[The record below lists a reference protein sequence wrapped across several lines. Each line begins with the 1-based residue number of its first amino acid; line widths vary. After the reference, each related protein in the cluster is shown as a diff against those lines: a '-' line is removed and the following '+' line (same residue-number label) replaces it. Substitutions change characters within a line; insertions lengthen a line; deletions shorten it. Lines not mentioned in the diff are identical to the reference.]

1 MSFKK
6 ITEMMRQAERQSKQK
21 ALDFEQK
28 LFEYRYKNAAIKIII
43 FGNLTI
49 KSITIDPALID
60 PEDKVTLEEMITEA
74 VNEAVGD
81 VKAKYDQLM
90 EEAMPQMPGLF

>member
-28 LFEYRYKNAAIKIII
+28 LFEYSYKNAAIKIII
-43 FGNLTI
+43 FG
-49 KSITIDPALID
+49 
-60 PEDKVTLEEMITEA
+60 
-74 VNEAVGD
+74 
-81 VKAKYDQLM
+81 
-90 EEAMPQMPGLF
+90 